1 MGFTQKRKAKSK
13 DEKKLHKSNQ
23 SKVRRAHKLLEL
35 QKEQL
40 ARTEGDFFY
49 DNRNYI
55 YSRLEYEP
63 PKKVIS
69 IILIANGFK
78 RRVLSRKTF

>member
-13 DEKKLHKSNQ
+13 DEKKLQKSNQ

-35 QKEQL
+35 KKEQM
-40 ARTEGDFFY
+40 ARAEGEYFY

-55 YSRLEYEP
+55 YSRLDYEP
-63 PKKVIS
+63 PKRVS
-69 IILIANGFK
+69 APPANVSN
-78 RRVLSRKTF
+78 RRLPSPVMC